1 MGERLYCDKRV
12 KGETRMKLRLLA
24 TTIAV
29 IMALTIGSTAGAYL
43 VEPQINRQIAAHTV
57 AETARAVGYAESSTI
72 IQAAS
77 ADWWAAQ
84 NEIESQLDL
93 LTRVVWFEAGSSW
106 ISDRQQQLVAAV
118 VCNRVADSRF
128 PSTLNGVV
136 YQSGQYSCSGRL
148 YSISASAIPAR
159 VRANAKAAAYGQVE
173 CPANVVFQAGFRQ
186 GRGVY
191 EKGYNTYFCYG

>member
-1 MGERLYCDKRV
+1 MRRLITA
-12 KGETRMKLRLLA
+12 G
-24 TTIAV
+24 IAV
-29 IMALTIGSTAGAYL
+29 IMALSISTTAGAYL
-43 VEPQINRQIAAHTV
+43 VEPQINRQIAAHYV
-57 AETARAVGYAESSTI
+57 AEAARSVGYAETSAI
-72 IQAAS
+72 IQTAQ

-84 NEIESQLDL
+84 NEIDSQLDL

-128 PSTLNGVV
+128 PGTLNGVV

-173 CPANVVFQAGFRQ
+173 CPSNVVFQAAFRQ

-191 EKGYNTYFCYG
+191 ERGYNTYFCYG

>member
-1 MGERLYCDKRV
+1 MKRIITAAV
-12 KGETRMKLRLLA
+12 
-24 TTIAV
+24 AV

-43 VEPQINRQIAAHTV
+43 LEPQVNRQIVAHTV
-57 AETARAVGYAESSTI
+57 AETARSVGYAETSAI
-72 IQAAS
+72 IQTAQ

-84 NEIESQLDL
+84 SEIDSQLDL
-93 LTRVVWFEAGSSW
+93 LTRVVWFEAGSNW

-128 PSTLNGVV
+128 PSTLSGVV

-148 YSISASAIPAR
+148 YSISESAIPAR
-159 VRANAKAAAYGQVE
+159 VKANAKAAAYGQVE
-173 CPANVVFQAGFRQ
+173 CPASVVFQAGFRQ

-191 EKGYNTYFCYG
+191 ERGYNTFFCYG

>member
-1 MGERLYCDKRV
+1 MKRII
-12 KGETRMKLRLLA
+12 TAALA
-24 TTIAV
+24 VMLTL
-29 IMALTIGSTAGAYL
+29 ALTGSASAYL
-43 VEPQINRQIAAHTV
+43 LEPQVNRQIAAHYV
-57 AETARAVGYAESSTI
+57 AEAARSVGYAETSEI
-72 IQAAS
+72 IQAAQR
-77 ADWWAAQ
+77 DWWAAQ
-84 NEIESQLDL
+84 TEIDSQLDL
-93 LTRVVWFEAGSSW
+93 LTRVVWFEAGSNW

-118 VCNRVADSRF
+118 VCNRVADARF

-136 YQSGQYSCSGRL
+136 YQTGQYSCSGRL

-159 VRANAKAAAYGQVE
+159 VRANARAAAYGQVE

>member
-1 MGERLYCDKRV
+1 MKRL
-12 KGETRMKLRLLA
+12 
-24 TTIAV
+24 IAAL
-29 IMALTIGSTAGAYL
+29 IALIITMTALTTGAGAYL
-43 VEPQINRQIAAHTV
+43 LEPQVNRQIAAHYV
-57 AETARAVGYAESSTI
+57 AEAARSVGYAETSNI
-72 IQAAS
+72 IQTAQ
-77 ADWWAAQ
+77 ADWWQAQ
-84 NEIESQLDL
+84 GEIDSQLDL

-128 PSTLNGVV
+128 PGTLNGVV

-148 YSISASAIPAR
+148 YSISASSIPAR

-191 EKGYNTYFCYG
+191 ERGYNTYFCYG

>member
-1 MGERLYCDKRV
+1 MKRIIAALV
-12 KGETRMKLRLLA
+12 
-24 TTIAV
+24 AV
-29 IMALTIGSTAGAYL
+29 IMTLALTTSAGAYL
-43 VEPQINRQIAAHTV
+43 LEPQVNRQIAAHTV
-57 AETARAVGYAESSTI
+57 AETARSVWYAEDSAI
-72 IQAAS
+72 IQTAQ

-84 NEIESQLDL
+84 AEIDSQLDL

-128 PSTLNGVV
+128 PSTLSGVV
-136 YQSGQYSCSGRL
+136 YQTGQYSCSGRL

-159 VRANAKAAAYGQVE
+159 VKANAKAAAYGQVE

-191 EKGYNTYFCYG
+191 ERGYNTFFCYG

>member
-1 MGERLYCDKRV
+1 
-12 KGETRMKLRLLA
+12 MKLRLITALV
-24 TTIAV
+24 AV
-29 IMALTIGSTAGAYL
+29 IMALTICSTAGAYL

-57 AETARAVGYAESSTI
+57 AETARSVGYAETSAI
-72 IQAAS
+72 IQTAQS
-77 ADWWAAQ
+77 DWWAAQ
-84 NEIESQLDL
+84 AEIDSQIDL
-93 LTRVVWFEAGSSW
+93 LARVIWFEAGSNW

-128 PSTLNGVV
+128 PSTLSGVV

-159 VRANAKAAAYGQVE
+159 VKANARAAAYGQVE

-191 EKGYNTYFCYG
+191 ERGYNTFFCYG

>member
-1 MGERLYCDKRV
+1 MKRIITAV
-12 KGETRMKLRLLA
+12 LA
-24 TTIAV
+24 VA
-29 IMALTIGSTAGAYL
+29 MALTIGSTAGAYL
-43 VEPQINRQIAAHTV
+43 VEPQVNRQIAAHYV
-57 AETARAVGYAESSTI
+57 AEAARSVGYAESSAI
-72 IQAAS
+72 IQAAQ

-84 NEIESQLDL
+84 NEIDSQLDL

-106 ISDRQQQLVAAV
+106 ISDRQQQLVGAV

-128 PSTLNGVV
+128 PSTLSGVV
-136 YQSGQYSCSGRL
+136 YQTGQYSCSGRL

-159 VRANAKAAAYGQVE
+159 VKANARAAAYGQVE

-191 EKGYNTYFCYG
+191 ERGYNTYFCYG

>member
-1 MGERLYCDKRV
+1 MKRII
-12 KGETRMKLRLLA
+12 TALLA
-24 TTIAV
+24 LIITTT
-29 IMALTIGSTAGAYL
+29 ALTTGAGAYL
-43 VEPQINRQIAAHTV
+43 LEPQINRQIAAHTV
-57 AETARAVGYAESSTI
+57 AETARSVGYAETSDI
-72 IQAAS
+72 IKAAQ

-84 NEIESQLDL
+84 SEIESQLDL
-93 LTRVVWFEAGSSW
+93 LTRVVWFEAGSNW

-128 PSTLNGVV
+128 PGTLSGVV

-159 VRANAKAAAYGQVE
+159 VRANAQAAAYGQVE
-173 CPANVVFQAGFRQ
+173 CPANVIYQAGFRQ

-191 EKGYNTYFCYG
+191 ERGYNTFFCYG